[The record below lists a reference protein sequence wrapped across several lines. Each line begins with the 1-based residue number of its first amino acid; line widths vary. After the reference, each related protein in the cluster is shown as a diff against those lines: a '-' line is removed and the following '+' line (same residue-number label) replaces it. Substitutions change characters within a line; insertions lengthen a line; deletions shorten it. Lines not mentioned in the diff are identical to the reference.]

1 MKFFLKYWLPL
12 LIWLGVIFI
21 NSSSAMS
28 AEHTSRHIVPV
39 LLWLKPGMSPQ
50 AIWII
55 LVFAR
60 KSAHVIEYTVLA
72 LLLWRALR
80 SFSIFRTKIL
90 VAFGAALLGSAIF
103 AASDEFHQTFIQ
115 SRTPSVRDV
124 FLDVA
129 GALLGLL
136 IVSIF
141 ARLHPKQ
148 FRATSYSQFVDAQL
162 GRSHDRRSA

>member
-1 MKFFLKYWLPL
+1 
-12 LIWLGVIFI
+12 
-21 NSSSAMS
+21 MS

-50 AIWII
+50 AIWMI

-80 SFSIFRTKIL
+80 SVSIFRTKTL
-90 VAFGAALLGSAIF
+90 VAFGAALLASAIF
-103 AASDEFHQTFIQ
+103 ATSDEFHQTFIQ

-129 GALLGLL
+129 GALVGLL
-136 IVSIF
+136 IGVSF
-141 ARLHPKQ
+141 ARRNSKA
-148 FRATSYSQFVDAQL
+148 FRATSHSEFVDA
-162 GRSHDRRSA
+162 RS

>member
-1 MKFFLKYWLPL
+1 MKSFLKYWLPL

-50 AIWII
+50 AIWMI

-72 LLLWRALR
+72 LLLWQALR

-103 AASDEFHQTFIQ
+103 AARDDFHQTLIQ
-115 SRTPSVRDV
+115 WLTASVPAV
-124 FLDVA
+124 FLSVA
-129 GALLGLL
+129 GAPLGVL

-141 ARLHPKQ
+141 PPPPPKQ
-148 FRATSYSQFVDAQL
+148 F
-162 GRSHDRRSA
+162 

>member
-1 MKFFLKYWLPL
+1 MKSFLKYWLSL

-50 AIWII
+50 AIWMI
-55 LVFAR
+55 LVFTR

-80 SFSIFRTKIL
+80 SVSIFRTKTL
-90 VAFGAALLGSAIF
+90 VAFGAALLASAIF
-103 AASDEFHQTFIQ
+103 ATSDEFHQTFIQ

-129 GALLGLL
+129 GALVGLL
-136 IVSIF
+136 IVSTF
-141 ARLHPKQ
+141 ARRHPKQ
-148 FRATSYSQFVDAQL
+148 FRATRHSQFVDAQL